1 MRKLKMILPMLA
13 FILAIGMSFA
23 FVKATPKDFY
33 VTGYIQ
39 IDSIWYPVDVD
50 CGDPGAYFCVAK
62 IENETELYVVHA
74 APSTTAP
81 KFSSESPDFKPISDP
96 RLNR

>member
-23 FVKATPKDFY
+23 FVKDTPKDFY
-33 VTGYIQ
+33 ATGYIQ

-50 CGDPGAYFCVAK
+50 CGNPGVYNCIV
-62 IENETELYVVHA
+62 IIQGETMTYEVHA
-74 APSTTAP
+74 APNNTAP
-81 KFSSESPDFKPISDP
+81 RFSSDSPDLKVINDP
-96 RLNR
+96 RLDR

>member
-33 VTGYIQ
+33 ATGYIQ
-39 IDSIWYPVDVD
+39 IDSIWYLVDVD
-50 CGDPGAYFCVAK
+50 CGNPGESFCSVIFEGA
-62 IENETELYVVHA
+62 EEPYDVHT
-74 APSTTAP
+74 APSITAP
-81 KFSSESPDFKPISDP
+81 RITTDSPGFKTISDP

>member
-23 FVKATPKDFY
+23 FVKDTPKDFY
-33 VTGYIQ
+33 ATGYIQ

-50 CGDPGAYFCVAK
+50 CGDPGIFFCEVIFEGA
-62 IENETELYVVHA
+62 ERSYYVHA
-74 APSTTAP
+74 APSITAP
-81 KFSSESPDFKPISDP
+81 RFSSDSPDFKPISDP
-96 RLNR
+96 RLDR